1 LFLVKIP
8 DFSGV
13 YVTDAASVDAVVVV
27 IGAVAVVVIVGGTQK
42 VSTFAVGWYLRDFVP
57 SGTVSAMP

>member
-13 YVTDAASVDAVVVV
+13 YVTDAASV
-27 IGAVAVVVIVGGTQK
+27 VAVVVAVGGTQK
-42 VSTFAVGWYLRDFVP
+42 VSTFAVGGYFRDFVP
-57 SGTVSAMP
+57 SGTVSAIP